1 MAWDRSEIMQRRSGV
16 LGWFDRIRYREIY
29 RQSIGLLLILV
40 CAIAAEPGHG
50 RVLAGFAMAAAGQ
63 AFRIFAAGTI
73 FKNRQLATSGAYAL
87 VRHPLYL
94 GNILIL
100 GGFVLA
106 SANLWVALA
115 VLVFFLVWY
124 PAAVAYEDGKLERL
138 FEDEWRD
145 WRART
150 GAVFPRGVDWR
161 GLAAARWQARQSL
174 LRNGELPITIYLLA
188 CGAWLWFRSHS

>member
-1 MAWDRSEIMQRRSGV
+1 MQRRSGV
-16 LGWFDRIRYREIY
+16 LGWLDRIRYREIY
-29 RQSIGLLLILV
+29 RQAIGLLLVLV
-40 CAIAAEPGHG
+40 CAVAAEPGHD
-50 RVLAGFAMAAAGQ
+50 RVVAGFAIAAAGQ

-100 GGFVLA
+100 GGFALA
-106 SANLWVALA
+106 CANLWVAIA

-138 FEDEWRD
+138 FEDEWRT
-145 WRART
+145 WRAST
-150 GAVFPRGVDWR
+150 GAVFPRSFAWR
-161 GLAAARWQARQSL
+161 GIAAASWQARQSL
-174 LRNGELPITIYLLA
+174 LRNGELPITIYLAA
-188 CGAWLWFRSHS
+188 CGGWLWFRSHT